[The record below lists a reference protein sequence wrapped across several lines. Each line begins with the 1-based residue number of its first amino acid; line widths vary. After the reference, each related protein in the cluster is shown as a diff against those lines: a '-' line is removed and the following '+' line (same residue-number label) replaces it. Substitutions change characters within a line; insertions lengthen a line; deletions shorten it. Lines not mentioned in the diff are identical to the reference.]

1 MKKEIAVYNQNGE
14 KVGKV
19 SLKPEIFAVEDKD
32 ELLTQVVL
40 AILANQRQAKAKTK
54 TRAEVRG
61 GGKKPWRQKGT
72 GRARAGSIR
81 SPLWRGGGVVF
92 GPTGEENYQKI
103 IPKKMRQL
111 ALFYALSNKAKAN
124 EIVVLD
130 KIDFPRIKTKQV
142 EEMLNKLPVIEGTF
156 LYVYD
161 KLNPKVF
168 LSMNNLPY
176 FKMVSLNSLNLIDV
190 LNYQWLLLEKE
201 TLKKLEEKYTKTK
214 TERKK

>member
-142 EEMLNKLPVIEGTF
+142 EEMLNKLPVKEGTF

-176 FKMVSLNSLNLIDV
+176 LKMVSLNSLNLIDV